1 MRLSRRGLLRAGLG
15 GTAATA
21 LGGLATGCA
30 VPTGSTGRNMVL
42 WYWSGGLSDTVVKN
56 ARARYGSS
64 VNLDAIQIGGQ
75 YRSKLITTITGR
87 AHIPDI
93 AGLKGEDMAAY
104 LPNADQFID
113 LRTLGAEKYKSQYLS
128 WKWDQGIADDG
139 TMVGFP
145 IDCGPVGH
153 FYQYEIFRRAG
164 LPYEPDDVTNELD
177 TWEKFFDAGV
187 QLGKRV
193 PGAKLLTDINS
204 VFGNVVEQGAKRYV
218 DKDRHFIGDQEH
230 VRRAWALAVEAKQ
243 RRIVS
248 DLVSGTPDQLS
259 AIQDGKLPSQ
269 LNASWASFDIKNGVP
284 KTKGRWRVAQMPVR
298 PANSGGSF
306 LSITK
311 ACREPEQAFEIIT
324 WILNASNQAQGYVD
338 AGLFP
343 STPASYGLKQ
353 MQEPDPFFGGQVTT
367 DVFGPA
373 AQQIVVAYNSPF
385 DVALGQPI
393 KDEIKNVG
401 VLGKDPKKA
410 WSDAM
415 SKCRRIAKHLGV
427 SY

>member
-56 ARARYGSS
+56 AKARYDSS
-64 VNLDAIQIGGQ
+64 VSLDAIQIGGQ
-75 YRSKLITTITGR
+75 YRSKLITTITGQ

-153 FYQYEIFRRAG
+153 FYQYEIFRKAG
-164 LPYEPDDVTNELD
+164 LPYEPDDVSKELN
-177 TWEKFFDAGV
+177 TWENYFAAGE
-187 QLGKRV
+187 QLKKRI
-193 PGAKLLTDINS
+193 PGTMLLTDVNS
-204 VFGNVVEQGAKRYV
+204 VFENAVQQGSKRYV

-230 VRRAWALAVEAKQ
+230 VRHAWALAVEAK
-243 RRIVS
+243 RRGIVS

-259 AIQDGKLPSQ
+259 AKQDGKLPSE
-269 LNASWASFDIKNGVP
+269 LGASWAAFDIKNGVP
-284 KTKGRWRVAQMPVR
+284 KAKGRYRVAQMPVR
-298 PANSGGSF
+298 PANNGGSF
-306 LSITK
+306 LAITK
-311 ACREPEQAFEIIT
+311 ACREPEQAFRIIT

-353 MQEPDPFFGGQVTT
+353 MREPDPYFGGQVTT
-367 DVFGPA
+367 DIFGPA

>member
-1 MRLSRRGLLRAGLG
+1 MRLSRRGLLRAGLT

-21 LGGLATGCA
+21 LGGLAAGCA

-56 ARARYGSS
+56 AKARYDSA
-64 VNLDAIQIGGQ
+64 VNLQALQIGGY
-75 YRSKLITTITGR
+75 YRSKLITTMAGR

-93 AGLKGEDMAAY
+93 AGLKGEDMASY
-104 LPNADQFID
+104 LPNADQFVD
-113 LRTLGAEKYKSQYLS
+113 LRTLGADQYKDQYLS

-139 TMVGFP
+139 TMIGFP
-145 IDCGPVGH
+145 IDCGPVAH
-153 FYQYEIFRRAG
+153 FYQYAVFRKAG
-164 LPYEPDDVTNELD
+164 LPHEPADVSAQLD
-177 TWEKFFDAGV
+177 TWEKFFAAGER
-187 QLGKRV
+187 LRKRI
-193 PGAKLLTDINS
+193 PGTYLLTDVNA
-204 VFGNVVEQGAKRYV
+204 VFENVVNQGSERYV

-230 VRRAWALAVEAKQ
+230 VRNAWALAVEAK
-243 RRIVS
+243 RRGIVS
-248 DLVSGTPDQLS
+248 NIVNGTPDQLS
-259 AIQDGKLPSQ
+259 AVESGRLPSQ
-269 LNASWASFDIKNGVP
+269 LGASWATGDLKNGVP
-284 KTKGRWRVAQMPVR
+284 KTEGRWRVADMPVR
-298 PANSGGSF
+298 PSNNGGSF

-311 ACREPEQAFEIIT
+311 ACREPEQAFRIIT
-324 WILNASNQAQGYVD
+324 WVLGAANQAQGFVD

-343 STPASYGLKQ
+343 STPASYGMKQ
-353 MQEPDPFFGGQVTT
+353 LREPDPFFGGQVTM

-373 AQQIVVAYNSPF
+373 AQKITVAYNSPY
-385 DVALGQPI
+385 DVALGQPV

-401 VLGKDPKKA
+401 VLGKDPDKA

>member
-1 MRLSRRGLLRAGLG
+1 MRLSRRGLLRAGLA

-21 LGGLATGCA
+21 LGGLTSGCA

-56 ARARYGSS
+56 AKARYDST
-64 VNLDAIQIGGQ
+64 VDLQAIQIGGY
-75 YRSKLITTITGR
+75 YRSKLITTMAGR
-87 AHIPDI
+87 AHVPDI
-93 AGLKGEDMAAY
+93 AGLKGEDMASY

-113 LRTLGAEKYKSQYLS
+113 LRTLGAEKYKSRYLS

-145 IDCGPVGH
+145 IDCGPVAH
-153 FYQYEIFRRAG
+153 YYMPAVFEKAG
-164 LPYEPDDVTNELD
+164 LPFEPEDVSRELD
-177 TWEKFFDAGV
+177 TWEKFLDAGV
-187 QLGKRV
+187 QLKKRL
-193 PGAKLLTDINS
+193 PGTYLLTDITS
-204 VFGNVVEQGAKRYV
+204 VFTMSVNQGTKNYV

-230 VRRAWALAVEAKQ
+230 IRTAWDRAVDAKRRG
-243 RRIVS
+243 IVS
-248 DLVSGTPDQLS
+248 QLVSGTPDQLS
-259 AIQDGKLPSQ
+259 ATESGKLPSQ
-269 LNASWASFDIKNGVP
+269 LNASWATSDIKLGVP
-284 KTKGRWRVAQMPVR
+284 KTKGKWRVANCPGG
-298 PANSGGSF
+298 PSNIGGSF
-306 LSITK
+306 LAITK
-311 ACREPEQAFEIIT
+311 ACREPEKAFEVIT
-324 WILNASNQAQGYVD
+324 WLLNAANQAQGFVD

-343 STPASYGLKQ
+343 STPASYGMSKL
-353 MQEPDPFFGGQVTT
+353 QEPDPFFGGQVTM

-373 AQQIVVAYNSPF
+373 AQKIPITYNSPY
-385 DVALGQPI
+385 DIALGQPI

-401 VLGKDPKKA
+401 VLGKDPDNA

>member
-87 AHIPDI
+87 THIPDI

>member
-64 VNLDAIQIGGQ
+64 VSLDAIQIGGQ

-153 FYQYEIFRRAG
+153 FYQYEIFRKAG

-259 AIQDGKLPSQ
+259 AIQEGKLPSQ

-373 AQQIVVAYNSPF
+373 AQKIVVAYNSPF

>member
-56 ARARYGSS
+56 AKARYDSS
-64 VNLDAIQIGGQ
+64 VSLDAIQIGGQ

-153 FYQYEIFRRAG
+153 FYQYEIFRKAG
-164 LPYEPDDVTNELD
+164 LPYEPDDVSKELN
-177 TWEKFFDAGV
+177 TWENYFAAGE
-187 QLGKRV
+187 QLKKRI
-193 PGAKLLTDINS
+193 PGTMLLTDVNS
-204 VFGNVVEQGAKRYV
+204 VFENVVQQGSKRYV

-230 VRRAWALAVEAKQ
+230 VRHAWALAVEAK
-243 RRIVS
+243 RRGIVS

-259 AIQDGKLPSQ
+259 AKQDGKLPSE
-269 LNASWASFDIKNGVP
+269 LGASWAAFDIKNGVP
-284 KTKGRWRVAQMPVR
+284 KAKGRYRVAQMPVR
-298 PANSGGSF
+298 PANNGGSF
-306 LSITK
+306 LAITK
-311 ACREPEQAFEIIT
+311 ACREPEQAFQIIT

-353 MQEPDPFFGGQVTT
+353 MREPDPYFGGQVTT
-367 DVFGPA
+367 DIFGPA

>member
-1 MRLSRRGLLRAGLG
+1 VRLSRRGLLRAGLG

-56 ARARYGSS
+56 AKARYDSS
-64 VNLDAIQIGGQ
+64 VSLDAIQIGGQ
-75 YRSKLITTITGR
+75 YRSKLITTITGQ

-153 FYQYEIFRRAG
+153 FYQYEIFRKAG
-164 LPYEPDDVTNELD
+164 LPYEPDDVSKELN
-177 TWEKFFDAGV
+177 TWENYFAAGE
-187 QLGKRV
+187 QLKKRI
-193 PGAKLLTDINS
+193 PGTMLLTDVNS
-204 VFGNVVEQGAKRYV
+204 VFENAVQQGSKRYV

-230 VRRAWALAVEAKQ
+230 VRHAWALAVEAK
-243 RRIVS
+243 RRGIVS

-259 AIQDGKLPSQ
+259 AKQDGKLPSE
-269 LNASWASFDIKNGVP
+269 LGASWAAFDIKNGVP
-284 KTKGRWRVAQMPVR
+284 KAKGRYRVAQMPVR
-298 PANSGGSF
+298 PANNGGSF
-306 LSITK
+306 LAITK
-311 ACREPEQAFEIIT
+311 ACREPEQAFQIIT

-353 MQEPDPFFGGQVTT
+353 MREPDPYFGGQVTT
-367 DVFGPA
+367 DIFGPA